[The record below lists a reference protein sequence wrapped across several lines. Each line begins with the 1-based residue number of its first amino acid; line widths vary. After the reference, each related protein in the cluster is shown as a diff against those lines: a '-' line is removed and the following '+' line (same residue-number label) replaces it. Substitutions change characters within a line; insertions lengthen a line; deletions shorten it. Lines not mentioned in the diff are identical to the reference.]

1 TGSLLAV
8 PLGDHTDPE
17 LAAILVH
24 AMTHAWLHEPPA
36 WLNEG
41 VAAFLSSV
49 WVEQHQ
55 GRERAL
61 EMLEAQRSALALAEP
76 SSPGE
81 SAGEPLPRAT
91 DPVYF
96 RTKAAYVLWMLRD
109 LASDAALAHALQ
121 ALAAMPP
128 AASRRDADLQDLLK
142 QAGDPRDLAWF
153 FADWVN
159 ADKGLPDLAIDSVY
173 PTLANAGSYLVA
185 VTFSNSGYAAA
196 EVPFT
201 VRSNQTSITQR
212 ILIPARGKV
221 VRRLLIVGYPTQVQ
235 LNDGTV
241 PEAQASIHV
250 MHFDNKAPGNSSSSQ
265 IPGVPQ

>member
-1 TGSLLAV
+1 LLAV
-8 PLGDHTDPE
+8 PLSDHTSTE

-24 AMTHAWLHEPPA
+24 SMTHAWLHEPPA

-41 VAAFLSSV
+41 VATFLSTV

-55 GRERAL
+55 GRRRAL
-61 EMLEAQRSALALAEP
+61 EMLEAQRPALALAEP

-96 RTKAAYVLWMLRD
+96 RTKAAYVFWMLRD
-109 LASDAALAHALQ
+109 LTSDAALAHALQ
-121 ALAAMPP
+121 ALAATPST
-128 AASRRDADLQDLLK
+128 ASRHNADLHDLLK
-142 QAGDPRDLAWF
+142 QAGVTRDLAWF
-153 FADWVN
+153 FADWVD

-173 PTLANAGSYLVA
+173 PSPANAGSYLVA
-185 VTFSNSGYAAA
+185 ISFSNSGYAAA
-196 EVPFT
+196 DVPFT
-201 VRSNQTSITQR
+201 VRSKQTSITQR
-212 ILIPARGKV
+212 ILVPARGKII
-221 VRRLLIVGYPTQVQ
+221 RRLLIVGYPTEVE

-241 PEAQASIHV
+241 PEAQASIHIL
-250 MHFDNKAPGNSSSSQ
+250 HLDSKPPAGSSSSQ